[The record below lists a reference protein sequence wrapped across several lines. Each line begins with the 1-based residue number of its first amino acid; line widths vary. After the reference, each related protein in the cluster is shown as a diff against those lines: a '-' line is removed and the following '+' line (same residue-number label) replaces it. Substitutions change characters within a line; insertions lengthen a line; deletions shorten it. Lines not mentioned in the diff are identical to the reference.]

1 MTIKPVSRKIAVFAS
16 GAGTNAENIISYF
29 QNRHNG
35 VEVALVVTNRSD
47 AGVIERAERLG
58 VPVRVISKEQL
69 NDESFMTVLLDSHDI
84 EMVVLAGFLVMIP
97 HFMIARYH
105 ERMVNIHPSLLPKFG
120 GKGMYGRRVH
130 EAVVAAG
137 ESSTGMTVH
146 IVSERYDEGRILFQA
161 VTPVLPADTPRDVDL
176 KVRALE
182 LAHYPEVIERF
193 LLG

>member
-1 MTIKPVSRKIAVFAS
+1 MNPPSRKIAVFAS

-47 AGVIERAERLG
+47 AGVIERAGRLG
-58 VPVRVISKEQL
+58 VPVRVISKEEL
-69 NDESFMTVLLDSHDI
+69 NDREMMAVLLSEYDI
-84 EMVVLAGFLVMIP
+84 ELVVLAGFLLMVPRFLIE
-97 HFMIARYH
+97 RYRD
-105 ERMVNIHPSLLPKFG
+105 RMVNIHPSLLPKFG

-137 ESSTGMTVH
+137 ERETGMTVH
-146 IVSERYDEGRILFQA
+146 IVTEQYDDGRILFQA
-161 VTPVLPADTPRDVDL
+161 SVPVSPSDTPRDVDR

-182 LAHYPEVIERF
+182 LAHFPGVIERL